1 MRPAQLALLSAALL
15 ASVVTVSGCG
25 STKAATPP
33 PPRLTHAQFVAK
45 ANAICR
51 GLGHDVKPLVRRFQ
65 KALRQRKFERMSLLI
80 GELVRPYGQSIFR
93 MSQLRPPLRQE
104 PTFRQVIHLENKNLA
119 YLRAMYRLSGT
130 YDFAQLRVVV
140 RRSNRVNK
148 RVRPLGRSLG
158 MTVCYP

>member
-1 MRPAQLALLSAALL
+1 VRPAKLALLSAALL

-25 STKAATPP
+25 STKSAAPP

-51 GLGHDVKPLVRRFQ
+51 GLGHDVKPLLRRFQ
-65 KALRQRKFERMSLLI
+65 KAVRQRKLERMSLLV

-93 MSQLRPPLRQE
+93 MSRLRPPLRQE
-104 PTFRQVIHLENKNLA
+104 RTFRQLIHLENKNLA
-119 YLRAMYRLSGT
+119 YLRAMYRLSSI
-130 YDFAQLRVVV
+130 YDFTQLRVVV

-148 RVRPLGRSLG
+148 RVRRLGRSLG
-158 MTVCYP
+158 LTVCYP

>member
-1 MRPAQLALLSAALL
+1 MRPAKLALACAALL

-25 STKAATPP
+25 NTKAAPPP

-51 GLGHDVKPLVRRFQ
+51 GLGHDVKPLLRRFQ
-65 KALRQRKFERMSLLI
+65 KAVRQRKLERMSLLV

-93 MSQLRPPLRQE
+93 MSRLRPPVRQE
-104 PTFRQVIHLENKNLA
+104 RTFRQVINLENKNLA
-119 YLRAMYRLSGT
+119 YMRAMYRLSGT
-130 YDFAQLRVVV
+130 YDFTQLAVIV
-140 RRSNRVNK
+140 RRSNRVNR